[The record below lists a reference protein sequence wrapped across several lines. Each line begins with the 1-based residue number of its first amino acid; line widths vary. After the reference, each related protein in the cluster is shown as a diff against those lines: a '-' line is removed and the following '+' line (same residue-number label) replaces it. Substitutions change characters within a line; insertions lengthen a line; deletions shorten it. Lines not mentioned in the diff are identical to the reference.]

1 MRDPFRLQPAVGLTE
16 QLPGSFVEL
25 DVKRS
30 IKLTST
36 QHSSM
41 TDLKIKACAFITGL
55 IAIIAINL
63 VVTQPWLTLHN
74 LEQATA
80 QQCANHDWPVS
91 AHDIH
96 MDWCADNGYST
107 N

>member
-1 MRDPFRLQPAVGLTE
+1 
-16 QLPGSFVEL
+16 
-25 DVKRS
+25 
-30 IKLTST
+30 
-36 QHSSM
+36 M
-41 TDLKIKACAFITGL
+41 TDLNIKACAFITGL

-74 LEQATA
+74 LKQATA
-80 QQCANHDWPVS
+80 HQCATHDWPAN

-96 MDWCADNGYST
+96 MEWCADNGYST